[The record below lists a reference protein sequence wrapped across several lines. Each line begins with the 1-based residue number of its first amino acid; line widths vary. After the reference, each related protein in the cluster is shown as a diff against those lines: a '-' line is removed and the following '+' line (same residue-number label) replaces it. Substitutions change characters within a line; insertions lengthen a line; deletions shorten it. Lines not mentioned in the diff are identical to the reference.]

1 MKDIVLEVFEF
12 EFTDDKTGEVLSN
25 RTIKMTNSEIIN
37 ELPESIITNRSNQMA
52 VKKVLKGLNV
62 KHNRRAYF
70 MPPLS
75 KADSSIH

>member
-1 MKDIVLEVFEF
+1 
-12 EFTDDKTGEVLSN
+12 
-25 RTIKMTNSEIIN
+25 MTNSEIIN

-75 KADSSIH
+75 KADSSTH